1 MVTIREAAEHLAVS
15 RWWLYEKGDAHGVPC
30 YRVGKGRRYLLTELT
45 KWARAQR
52 RS

>member
-15 RWWLYEKGDAHGVPC
+15 RWWLYEKGDAHGVPY
-30 YRVGKGRRYLLTELT
+30 YRVGTRRRYLLTELT

-52 RS
+52 KN